1 MSGKQTSM
9 AAFVKSD
16 TVAVKMTDITFKL
29 VIVKFTVQHFVPFRF
44 FSSEAFK
51 SLNGE
56 MAEKLKEIKYFF
68 YYINF

>member
-1 MSGKQTSM
+1 VSGKQTSM

-16 TVAVKMTDITFKL
+16 TVAVKMTAIMFKL
-29 VIVKFTVQHFVPFRF
+29 GIVKFAMQHFVPFRF
-44 FSSEAFK
+44 FSSEVFK

>member
-9 AAFVKSD
+9 AAFVKPE
-16 TVAVKMTDITFKL
+16 TVSVKMTDITFKL
-29 VIVKFTVQHFVPFRF
+29 GIVEFAVQHFVPFRF

-68 YYINF
+68 LLF